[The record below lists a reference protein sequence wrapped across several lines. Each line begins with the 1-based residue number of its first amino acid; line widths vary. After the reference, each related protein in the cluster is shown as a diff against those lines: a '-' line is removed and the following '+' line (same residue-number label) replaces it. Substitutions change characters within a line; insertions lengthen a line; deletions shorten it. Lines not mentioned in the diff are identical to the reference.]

1 MRSDSAP
8 FPSGPG
14 DPADR
19 TIRGDPSLLTGA
31 AAELRSTPTGRT
43 DGAPLPGEF
52 VQFGLARLLDAL
64 ATAMREPH
72 GLPHDVVSA
81 AEELARHIHTYLRP
95 GTDDAAG

>member
-1 MRSDSAP
+1 MSDW
-8 FPSGPG
+8 
-14 DPADR
+14 
-19 TIRGDPSLLTGA
+19 TIRGEPSLLTGA

-52 VQFGLARLLDAL
+52 VQFGLARLLDTL
-64 ATAMREPH
+64 AVAMREPR

-95 GTDDAAG
+95 GSDGDAPG